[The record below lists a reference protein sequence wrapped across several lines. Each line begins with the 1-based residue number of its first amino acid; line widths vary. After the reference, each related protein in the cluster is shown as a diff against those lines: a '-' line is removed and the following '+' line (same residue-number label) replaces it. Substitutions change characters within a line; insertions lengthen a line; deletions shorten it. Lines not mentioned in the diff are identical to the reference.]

1 MALDPV
7 VPRSRR
13 NLLAAAVGGVAGLLV
28 GTLARPASADATTG
42 TMVYGTSM
50 DEGVDQTT
58 LTSSGAFTAV
68 FQNSGN
74 GIPVQGFASGGQA
87 GVLGANSPGG
97 SGVVGESPQGNG
109 VQGLSTSGT
118 GVNGISTSGIGVIG
132 TSTSSVGVIGGSAA
146 TDQPGLYGQSTGNNT
161 GVVGISG
168 SGFFS
173 LPSPTPA
180 RTGVYGY
187 VAQDATAAG
196 VKGESIGGTGT
207 AGISST
213 GPGIQGS
220 STSGNGVIGASSSS
234 SGVSGSSVSAIG
246 VAGSSTASLQPAIR
260 GFSDGANTG
269 VFGFSRNFGAGSPPA
284 TPANSGVYGYAA
296 EDATAVGVKGESTA
310 GTGVVGVSGSGRGVF
325 GQSNAD
331 AGVMGYVGG
340 STPPV
345 PPITGAGVLGANL
358 GGHDLFAG
366 LSGRIGFVP
375 APVVNDLAT
384 GDLFLDTGGNLWVCT
399 AAGLIGSI
407 RKLAGPATA
416 GSLHPIVPARVYDSR
431 HSGGSLSVS
440 GLRTISIAT
449 ATTGGT
455 IVPSGATA
463 VAYNLTITATIGTGW
478 LGVVPAGSTFGGT
491 SSINW
496 FGPGQTLANGG
507 IVKLGGDRRCDV
519 WIGGQAGGSTQ
530 FIVDITGYYA

>member
-7 VPRSRR
+7 APRSRR
-13 NLLAAAVGGVAGLLV
+13 NILAAAAGGLAGLLV
-28 GTLARPASADATTG
+28 GTLARPEATDATTG

-58 LTSSGAFTAV
+58 LTSSGASTAI
-68 FQNSGN
+68 FRNSGS

-87 GVLGANSPGG
+87 GVLGSNAPGG

-109 VQGLSTSGT
+109 VQGLSTSGA
-118 GVNGISTSGIGVIG
+118 GVNGISTSGIGMIG

-168 SGFFS
+168 TGFFS

-180 RTGVYGY
+180 RTGVYGF
-187 VAQDATAAG
+187 VAQDATAVG
-196 VKGESIGGTGT
+196 VKGESTAGTGT
-207 AGISST
+207 VGLSAT
-213 GPGIQGS
+213 GPGVLGS
-220 STSGNGVIGASSSS
+220 STSSTGVSGSSSS
-234 SGVSGSSVSAIG
+234 STGVAGTSVSAIG

-284 TPANSGVYGYAA
+284 TPANTGVYGYAA
-296 EDATAVGVKGESTA
+296 EDASAIGVQGQSTT
-310 GTGVVGVSGSGRGVF
+310 GSGVVGVSGSGRGVF
-325 GQSNAD
+325 GQSNGD
-331 AGVMGYVGG
+331 AGVLGYVGA
-340 STPPV
+340 STPPL
-345 PPITGAGVLGANL
+345 PPFTGAGVLGANL

-375 APVVNDLAT
+375 APTVSSLAT

-399 AAGLIGSI
+399 ATGLIGSN

-431 HSGGSLSVS
+431 LSGGPLSVS
-440 GLRTISIAT
+440 GLRTISIAS

-455 IVPSGATA
+455 VVPSGATA
-463 VAYNLTITATIGTGW
+463 VAYNLTVTATVGTGW
-478 LGVVPAGSTFGGT
+478 LGVIPAGSTFGGT

-507 IVKLGGDRRCDV
+507 IVKLGGDRQCDV
-519 WIGGQAGGSTQ
+519 WIGGKAGGSTE
-530 FIVDITGYYA
+530 FIVDITGYYE